1 MNLFRSKKTIF
12 HSNHMHRLENKRQYV
27 FDSEEEKQELIQ
39 DILSGM
45 YYKEIEV
52 KYDVNEKSIRNL
64 CMRENINVTKLRKKS
79 KEYRTEKAIAMF
91 REGKTL
97 SECSASCRISIETI
111 KANATKEDYAER
123 SKHCIIGKC
132 GRRSAVFEPEDNIIC
147 KRRPLTGWK
156 PPMLNDETR
165 KITDFGKLKALH
177 KAGWCVE
184 NIADEF
190 GVTIKEVNRCLE
202 MLNSR

>member
-1 MNLFRSKKTIF
+1 
-12 HSNHMHRLENKRQYV
+12 MHRLENKRQYV
-27 FDSEEEKQELIQ
+27 FDSEEEKQELIN

-97 SECSASCRISIETI
+97 SECSASCRISIHTI
-111 KANATKEDYAER
+111 KANATKEDYEER
-123 SKHCIIGKC
+123 RKNREIGR
-132 GRRSAVFEPEDNIIC
+132 GRKIDVFEEEDKTIRNRHSL
-147 KRRPLTGWK
+147 KGWK
-156 PPMLNDETR
+156 PPLLNDETR
-165 KITDFGKLKALH
+165 QITDFGKLKALNN
-177 KAGWCVE
+177 AGWCVE

-190 GVTIKEVNRCLE
+190 GVTIQEVERCLE
-202 MLNSR
+202 MLNSK

>member
-1 MNLFRSKKTIF
+1 MFRSTKTIF
-12 HSNHMHRLENKRQYV
+12 HSNPMHRLDNKRQYV
-27 FDSEEEKQELIQ
+27 FDSEEEKQEFIQ

-45 YYKEIEV
+45 YFKEIEV
-52 KYDVNEKSIRNL
+52 KYDINEKSIRNL

-97 SECSASCRISIETI
+97 SECSASCRISIHTI
-111 KANATKEDYAER
+111 KANATKEDYEER
-123 SKHCIIGKC
+123 RKVRKIGR
-132 GRRSAVFEPEDNIIC
+132 GRNVDVFEPEDNIIC

-190 GVTIKEVNRCLE
+190 GVTIEEVERCLE

>member
-1 MNLFRSKKTIF
+1 
-12 HSNHMHRLENKRQYV
+12 MHRLDNKRQYV
-27 FDSEEEKQELIQ
+27 FDSEEEKQELIN

-45 YYKEIEV
+45 HYKEIEV
-52 KYDVNEKSIRNL
+52 KYDVNEKSIRNV

-97 SECSASCRISIETI
+97 SDCSTSCRISIETI

-190 GVTIKEVNRCLE
+190 GVTIEEVNRCLE

>member
-1 MNLFRSKKTIF
+1 
-12 HSNHMHRLENKRQYV
+12 MHRLDNKRQYV

-97 SECSASCRISIETI
+97 SECSASCRISIHTI
-111 KANATKEDYAER
+111 KANATKEDYECR
-123 SKHCIIGKC
+123 IKNREIGR
-132 GRRSAVFEPEDNIIC
+132 GRKIDAFEEEHSITYN
-147 KRRPLTGWK
+147 RPALKGWK
-156 PPMLNDETR
+156 PPLLNDETR
-165 KITDFGKLKALH
+165 KITDLGKLKALDN
-177 KAGWCVE
+177 AGWCVE

-190 GVTIKEVNRCLE
+190 GVTIQEVERCLE
-202 MLNSR
+202 LLNSK

>member
-1 MNLFRSKKTIF
+1 MFRSTKTIF
-12 HSNHMHRLENKRQYV
+12 HSNPMHRIENKRQYV
-27 FDSEEEKQELIQ
+27 FDSDEEKQELIQ

-97 SECSASCRISIETI
+97 SECSASCRISIHTI
-111 KANATKEDYAER
+111 KANATKEDYEER
-123 SKHCIIGKC
+123 RKVRKIGR
-132 GRRSAVFEPEDNIIC
+132 GRNVDVFEPEDNIIC

-190 GVTIKEVNRCLE
+190 GVTIKEVERCLE